1 MYDMY
6 GGDQSFYKNG
16 QAILKRIKEVQA
28 SGNPFGNTDFTKND
42 LDIATDLYDITIK
55 GNAVTVPYTVNGVT
69 KRKKVVLQDKFR
81 GVTIYNTFKASD
93 KVVIDRLDDQL
104 KKAGLDKKDRE
115 RILEPFKGG
124 VNTNDAQSYITLEEW
139 IRRITAAGELDKY
152 ARLIQSLT
160 DDTPIDKIDWTKFAN
175 KVQIQKNFYYDLYYD
190 TIVGIEV
197 PRQVKNAEFVLIP
210 KLIKGTEL
218 EKVYNIMTNKSI
230 HQINT
235 VETVKVAQHNRMTLW
250 NNDGVLTDEALKE
263 FDDKVFEN
271 SELFSYNYLYR
282 QQEVPQH
289 MIDASNKAAI
299 QIMKK
304 MLDNLPNRTELNEL
318 KDKVFNNYVANIR
331 NSFEKTCAE
340 LGIELD
346 DNGHIDLNSNGT
358 IKNLNRFVFFDRF
371 KENAQQQ
378 GVEKALLEFFDL
390 DSAGF
395 NNLPLFLSNI
405 NSKLESIANSY
416 FNTNI
421 TRQLISGWH
430 AAQLSDF
437 GFKVDKQTQTDSKL
451 QYKKIG
457 EVDGTPVYY
466 TEIKLPRWS
475 SKLKGL
481 NIEQVP
487 DSLRTMIGYRIPT
500 EGKQSICIMYV
511 KEFLPDAYGSTVVVP
526 DEWVTQ
532 TGSDFD
538 VDSVYGMS
546 KTFNLVKGIPTEIT
560 HARYTKDEVGYINY
574 VKDNVDKASRK
585 ILGKTYNKQGNI
597 RASLKNS
604 EDAINATLEGYNGNL
619 KVVEKIANDGGLK
632 SYESYLKLPVEDT
645 SSQAARTNAII
656 QSFIDILNNPAAFEE
671 NTTTSNFENVKEANE
686 TYAEI
691 VGANKT
697 TVAPSDFFTQLDWF
711 DAATSG
717 IKLKGIS
724 VNRDTFMS
732 IGNVTKANHS
742 EGIKV
747 MYTTDVISEQEA
759 VNRYDKE
766 NVETIGNKHI
776 RITHK
781 NFGWSGDDKNVDGYL
796 INPYSSQTTAHI
808 LDVMKEGAI
817 HNENTYTF
825 NAFKTIVDF
834 GSNYD
839 TAIGFMWQPAIDIL
853 VRKWKETNSVLAEGT
868 KNPLT
873 EAIREVAHNLGFG
886 EKVNFAGRKKLIETI
901 DQSYGETFKKLFN
914 LSVSDAFSSP
924 DLIFSSDAY
933 KSRLRGEMNG
943 VQQALFDLYVLA
955 QFNRLNSIGQDISN
969 NLNILSADKYGA
981 KQSFYA
987 SDKVFRDARTVIENS
1002 NIYAPS
1008 STGVKPCY

>member
-1 MYDMY
+1 
-6 GGDQSFYKNG
+6 
-16 QAILKRIKEVQA
+16 
-28 SGNPFGNTDFTKND
+28 
-42 LDIATDLYDITIK
+42 
-55 GNAVTVPYTVNGVT
+55 
-69 KRKKVVLQDKFR
+69 
-81 GVTIYNTFKASD
+81 
-93 KVVIDRLDDQL
+93 
-104 KKAGLDKKDRE
+104 
-115 RILEPFKGG
+115 
-124 VNTNDAQSYITLEEW
+124 
-139 IRRITAAGELDKY
+139 
-152 ARLIQSLT
+152 
-160 DDTPIDKIDWTKFAN
+160 
-175 KVQIQKNFYYDLYYD
+175 
-190 TIVGIEV
+190 
-197 PRQVKNAEFVLIP
+197 
-210 KLIKGTEL
+210 
-218 EKVYNIMTNKSI
+218 
-230 HQINT
+230 
-235 VETVKVAQHNRMTLW
+235 MTLW
-250 NNDGVLTDEALKE
+250 NKDGVLTDKALKE
-263 FDDKVFEN
+263 FDDNVFDN

-289 MIDASNKAAI
+289 MVDASNKAAI

-304 MLDNLPNRTELNEL
+304 MLDNLPNKPELNDL
-318 KDKVFNNYVANIR
+318 KSKVFNNYVANIR

-340 LGIELD
+340 LGIGLD

-759 VNRYDKE
+759 VNRY
-766 NVETIGNKHI
+766 G
-776 RITHK
+776 RIQ
-781 NFGWSGDDKNVDGYL
+781 DLY
-796 INPYSSQTTAHI
+796 
-808 LDVMKEGAI
+808 
-817 HNENTYTF
+817 
-825 NAFKTIVDF
+825 
-834 GSNYD
+834 
-839 TAIGFMWQPAIDIL
+839 L
-853 VRKWKETNSVLAEGT
+853 VR
-868 KNPLT
+868 
-873 EAIREVAHNLGFG
+873 
-886 EKVNFAGRKKLIETI
+886 
-901 DQSYGETFKKLFN
+901 
-914 LSVSDAFSSP
+914 
-924 DLIFSSDAY
+924 
-933 KSRLRGEMNG
+933 
-943 VQQALFDLYVLA
+943 
-955 QFNRLNSIGQDISN
+955 
-969 NLNILSADKYGA
+969 
-981 KQSFYA
+981 
-987 SDKVFRDARTVIENS
+987 
-1002 NIYAPS
+1002 
-1008 STGVKPCY
+1008 